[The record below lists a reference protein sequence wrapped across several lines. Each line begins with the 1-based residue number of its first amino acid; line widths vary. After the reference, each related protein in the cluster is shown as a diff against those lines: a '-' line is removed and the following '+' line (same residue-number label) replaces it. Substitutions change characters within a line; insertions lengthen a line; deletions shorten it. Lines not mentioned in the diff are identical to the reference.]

1 MKGSEKQI
9 LKIVSELKEADCEA
23 IARKVGVSAEH
34 VAEICQGLVKDGYLI
49 KNSNGKYRPTPEALK
64 AISLLKTRGP
74 IPILKG
80 GG

>member
-9 LKIVSELKEADCEA
+9 LRIIAELKETDKEA

-34 VAEICQGLVKDGYLI
+34 VAEICQGLVKDGYLLES
-49 KNSNGKYRPTPEALK
+49 SNGIYKLAPPALK
-64 AISLLKTRGP
+64 AISPVRTTGP
-74 IPILKG
+74 IAVLKG